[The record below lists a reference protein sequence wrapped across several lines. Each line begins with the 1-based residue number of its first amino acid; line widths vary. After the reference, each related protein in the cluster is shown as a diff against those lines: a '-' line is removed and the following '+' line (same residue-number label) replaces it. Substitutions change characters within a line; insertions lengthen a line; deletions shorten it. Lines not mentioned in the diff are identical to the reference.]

1 MPTPEFLEPPSDH
14 QMAARIPKLQHGQRL
29 TVDAPSG
36 ASDNDPAVE
45 LVFDGADYVLPGM
58 GRLGSGEAPASIV
71 GAILDRVAVEMF
83 RTVKRGSAKE
93 GG

>member
-14 QMAARIPKLQHGQRL
+14 QMAARIAKLQHGQRL
-29 TVDAPSG
+29 TVDAPDG
-36 ASDNDPAVE
+36 GPDNDPAVE

-71 GAILDRVAVEMF
+71 GAILDRVASETAKSAE
-83 RTVKRGSAKE
+83 RSPAKE